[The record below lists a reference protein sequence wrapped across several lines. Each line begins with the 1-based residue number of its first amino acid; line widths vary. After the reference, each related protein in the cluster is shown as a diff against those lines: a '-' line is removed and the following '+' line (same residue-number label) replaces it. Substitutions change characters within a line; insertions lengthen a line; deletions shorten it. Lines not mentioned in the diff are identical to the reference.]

1 MANVE
6 RLHHQSVLK
15 SFFQYLIPSLIGMS
29 LLSVNI
35 VVDGIFVGHGVGSTA
50 LAGVNVA
57 SPVYSIIL
65 SIALLIGIGGGTI
78 YSIALGGREVKKA
91 QNIFTTSFI
100 VVTFITVMATILSFI
115 FIRSEE
121 HTSELQSRGHLVCR
135 LLLEKKKKK

>member
-57 SPVYSIIL
+57 SPVSSILL
-65 SIALLIGIGGGTI
+65 SIALFIGIGGGTI

-91 QNIFTTSFI
+91 HNILTSSFI
-100 VVTFITVMATILSFI
+100 VVTFLAVRATILTF
-115 FIRSEE
+115 
-121 HTSELQSRGHLVCR
+121 
-135 LLLEKKKKK
+135 LLL